1 MTNYK
6 KGIFLG
12 NKVTVMSIII
22 ILAMSFFVKAI
33 IVPIDRIKTPSK
45 SINYISQEYIYKE
58 TIKASPLKFM
68 RGRQGS
74 AEGFR
79 VLVMRKDKK
88 TEVPKEVYIYNGG
101 GEYLKYQIT
110 Y

>member
-1 MTNYK
+1 MANYK
-6 KGIFLG
+6 RGIFLG
-12 NKVTVMSIII
+12 NKVTVMGIII
-22 ILAMSFFVKAI
+22 ILAMSFFVKS
-33 IVPIDRIKTPSK
+33 IVPIDNIKTPSK

-79 VLVMRKDKK
+79 VLILRKDKK
-88 TEVPKEVYIYNGG
+88 TEVPKEVYIYNSG